1 MQGKTVL
8 ITGGNSGIGKAAA
21 VALTN
26 LGAHVII
33 TSRNME
39 RGRQAV
45 DDIKQATGKQVDLL
59 QLDLASFDSIHDCA
73 DAFIKKYHHLHV
85 LVNNAGLTL
94 SERTETA
101 EGFEYVLGVNHIG
114 PFLLTHLLLDTLKRS
129 APARIVNMSSAG
141 HMGARKGLDWDDLQ
155 RTKKY
160 NGQAYCQAKL
170 GTIYFT
176 QALQKRFSDEG
187 VTAYAINPK
196 FVTTGFAADGDTS
209 GIEKLFFK
217 LGKFWMLT
225 PEEGAKTLVWAAAE
239 PGIEAQGGNY
249 FQDCAV
255 RKPSKAAHD
264 QQASERFWELSEQ
277 WIRDAHP

>member
-21 VALTN
+21 IALAN
-26 LGAHVII
+26 QGAHVVI
-33 TSRNME
+33 TSRDMD
-39 RGRQAV
+39 RGQQAV
-45 DDIKQATGKQVDLL
+45 DEIRQATDKNVDLL
-59 QLDLASFDSIHDCA
+59 KLDLASFESIHDCA
-73 DAFIKKYHHLHV
+73 DRFIKQYPQLHV

-94 SERTETA
+94 SERAETE

-114 PFLLTHLLLDTLKRS
+114 PFLLTHLLLDTLKHS

-155 RTKKY
+155 RTKKF

-176 QALQKRFSDEG
+176 QALQKRFYDDG
-187 VTAYAINPK
+187 VSAYAVNPK
-196 FVTTGFAADGDTS
+196 FVSTGFATDGDTT

-225 PEEGAKTLVWAAAE
+225 PEQGAQTLVWAASE
-239 PGIEAQGGNY
+239 PGIEPQGGNY
-249 FQDCAV
+249 FQDCAI

-264 QQASERFWELSEQ
+264 EQASERFWQLSEQ
-277 WIRDAHP
+277 WIKDAHP